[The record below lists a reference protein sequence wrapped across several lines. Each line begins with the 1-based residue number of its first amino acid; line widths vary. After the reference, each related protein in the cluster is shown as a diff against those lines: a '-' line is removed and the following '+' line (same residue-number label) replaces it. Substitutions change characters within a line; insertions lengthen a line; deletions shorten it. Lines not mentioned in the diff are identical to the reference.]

1 MGVRFGGTS
10 FSTFFDTWNHV
21 AKSGVVS
28 KCLWGGSPLQDI
40 GVAKRGR
47 SFEPLFGVLLAE
59 AKTFEGLERTFPHR
73 KPEKKVGSAAGVP
86 AISSQGGWDQH
97 LSLSGRFIPLPC
109 SQARSYGRP
118 TI

>member
-1 MGVRFGGTS
+1 LGVRFGGTS

-59 AKTFEGLERTFPHR
+59 AKPLELRENFSAPLR
-73 KPEKKVGSAAGVP
+73 PKKGRQRLLASPPLVLKAVGTS
-86 AISSQGGWDQH
+86 I
-97 LSLSGRFIPLPC
+97 
-109 SQARSYGRP
+109 
-118 TI
+118 